1 MAGFNGEAL
10 RGLDLRLSRRAG
22 QIRSFAL
29 NAKLGQDAT
38 LIGDLRSYSS
48 GRNVVYFESN
58 DAGALFRF
66 TDTYPR
72 IAGGQMWVAMDPP
85 SADQE
90 PRDGVV
96 NVRDFAVR
104 GSITRGPARRARGR
118 NLRGRRP
125 AARTHPAGQPDLRG
139 RARLPAQAV
148 RVPRRAGGNRR
159 SLGVPDAV
167 IGPQT
172 TDDRGRTAVL

>member
-38 LIGDLRSYSS
+38 LIGDLRGYAN
-48 GRNVVYFESN
+48 GRNVVYFETN

-72 IAGGQMWVAMDPP
+72 ISGGQMWVAMDPP
-85 SADQE
+85 AADQE
-90 PRDGVV
+90 PRDGVM
-96 NVRDFAVR
+96 NVRDFVVR
-104 GSITRGPARRARGR
+104 GEPA
-118 NLRGRRP
+118 LQP
-125 AARTHPAGQPDLRG
+125 MAAAQPMND
-139 RARLPAQAV
+139 ASV
-148 RVPRRAGGNRR
+148 RVPVTHGFAFTRLRVDFTRSPGKLTLRAALASG
-159 SLGVPDAV
+159 PT
-167 IGPQT
+167 IGAT
-172 TDDRGRTAVL
+172 IERHLHSA

>member
-38 LIGDLRSYSS
+38 LIGDLRGYAN
-48 GRNVVYFESN
+48 GRNVVYFETN

-72 IAGGQMWVAMDPP
+72 ISGGQMWVAMAPP
-85 SADQE
+85 AAAQD
-90 PRDGVV
+90 PRDGVM
-96 NVRDFAVR
+96 
-104 GSITRGPARRARGR
+104 
-118 NLRGRRP
+118 NLRTFALRAVP
-125 AARTHPAGQPDLRG
+125 APEPIAAAHPMT
-139 RARLPAQAV
+139 
-148 RVPRRAGGNRR
+148 N
-159 SLGVPDAV
+159 
-167 IGPQT
+167 
-172 TDDRGRTAVL
+172 